1 MVDFAGTTGRPVRYV
16 IIGNGAAGTT
26 AAETLRKQDPSS
38 HVTLIAGEPYA
49 LYNRVS
55 LPPFLKLQATEQ
67 KVMMRTPEQ
76 QEKLGIILRLS
87 TWVTG
92 IDLDEKTVTTDRAG
106 VIPYDKL
113 LIATGGTPRP
123 SQVPGAKN
131 CAHVHYFQTLDDSK
145 TISEAA
151 NHAKSIV
158 TVGGSYISYE
168 LTDAFAIR
176 KVPTTWI
183 MRGPRFLHRTLD
195 PEGGAL
201 VDAIARS
208 HGVTVI
214 HGQELREISRSN
226 GAVTGVVMQDGRTVD
241 ADMVGCGL
249 GLEMYVGFLKDTP
262 LKIRAGIVTNEY
274 LETNIPDVYAAGDV
288 AEFFDVA
295 IDAYHRL
302 GTWANAIAHGRRA
315 ALNMLGRR
323 EPFVDVPV
331 YTSTLFDSKM
341 SVMGLTS
348 EERSSVESVQRCN
361 HEERTYRRLFFQ
373 DDRLV
378 GGAFIG
384 EMKGRAKLMN
394 LIKSRQ
400 PIEGPKE
407 ALLDIT

>member
-1 MVDFAGTTGRPVRYV
+1 MVDRASLSERPTRYV

-26 AAETLRKQDPSS
+26 AAETLRKQDPAS

-76 QEKLGIILRLS
+76 HEKLGIVLRLS
-87 TWVTG
+87 TWVTSVNVQ
-92 IDLDEKTVTTDRAG
+92 EKIVTTDRAG
-106 VIPYDKL
+106 TFPYDKL
-113 LIATGGTPRP
+113 LIATGGTPRL
-123 SQVPGAKN
+123 SAVPGAEG

-145 TISEAA
+145 AISDEA
-151 NHAKSIV
+151 HLAKSAV

-176 KVPTTWI
+176 KVPCTWV

-195 PEGGAL
+195 PEGGEL
-201 VDAIARS
+201 VDEIANAA
-208 HGVTVI
+208 GVTVV
-214 HGQELREISRSN
+214 HGEELQRICRSN
-226 GAVTGVVMQDGRTVD
+226 GVVTGVVTQSGRTIN

-249 GLEMYVGFLKDTP
+249 GLQMYIEFLKDTP
-262 LKIRAGIVTNEY
+262 IEVRTGIVTNEY
-274 LETNIPDVYAAGDV
+274 LETNVPDVYAAGDV
-288 AEFFDVA
+288 AEFYDTS
-295 IDAYHRL
+295 IGQYHRL
-302 GTWANAIAHGRRA
+302 GTWANAIAQGRRT

-323 EPFVDVPV
+323 EQYVEIPL
-331 YTSTLFDSKM
+331 YTSTLFHTKL
-341 SVMGLTS
+341 SVMGLTG
-348 EERSSVESVQRCN
+348 EEESSLESVQRCN
-361 HEERTYRRLFFQ
+361 RQEHTYRRLFFR

-394 LIKSRQ
+394 LIKGGQ

-407 ALLDIT
+407 ALLDIS